1 MDECSSPG
9 GFLGMGMECG
19 FWSVGD
25 VYGNGNGGVGV
36 GRSRE

>member
-1 MDECSSPG
+1 MDGCSRPRG
-9 GFLGMGMECG
+9 IFGHG